1 MLTVTDVTFSYR
13 SAVVLQ
19 DLSFHMQPGLFSV
32 ALGPNGSGKTT
43 LLRLVTGERNDYEGD
58 IQLFGRECRTYSDE
72 ERARLIATVPQN
84 MDVHFPY
91 TCLDLV
97 LLGRTPYRSRFA
109 PVSPE
114 DLAIVEGAMR
124 ETDTLKFA
132 GRMITE
138 LSGGERQL
146 VFLAKALAQ
155 EPQLLLL
162 DESFANMD
170 MYQAIHCLD
179 MLAEKVRKEKLSVL
193 AILHDLNLA
202 SQYAE
207 QAVLLKNGHIVH
219 AGPAEEGLDPKW
231 VEETFSVSAIKV
243 GTRGL
248 AVAAGRE
255 RLQR

>member
-1 MLTVTDVTFSYR
+1 MLTVKKVSFSYR

-19 DLSFHMQPGLFSV
+19 DLDFHLAPGLFSV

-43 LLRLVTGERNDYEGD
+43 FLRLLTGERNDYEGEID
-58 IQLFGRECRTYSDE
+58 LFGRECRAYDDE

-97 LLGRTPYRSRFA
+97 LLGRTPYRNRFA
-109 PVSPE
+109 PVSAT
-114 DLAIVEGAMR
+114 DLTIVEQVMR
-124 ETDTLKFA
+124 ETDTLQFA
-132 GRMITE
+132 GRMVTE
-138 LSGGERQL
+138 LSGGERQR

-155 EPQLLLL
+155 TPKLLLL

-179 MLAEKVRKEKLSVL
+179 MLAEKVSRGELSVL

-202 SQYAE
+202 SLYAD
-207 QAVLLKNGHIVH
+207 QAVLLRNGRVAY
-219 AGPAEEGLDPKW
+219 AGLAAQGLDPAW
-231 VEETFSVSAIKV
+231 IEETFSVAAVKV
-243 GTRGL
+243 GARGI

-255 RLQR
+255 RVCG